1 MYTLA
6 TLNVLIFVYLSWK
19 ERKEHGDL
27 DIMSRDATGKR
38 FVIILTGAFSL
49 IFLIA
54 GCLLFMP

>member
-38 FVIILTGAFSL
+38 FVILFTGAVS
-49 IFLIA
+49 IMFLIV
-54 GCLLFMP
+54 GCLVFMP